1 MKVDNPRKTSSG
13 CVHQTSARIVSP
25 NERRGSVAVVDPF
38 IRRSLLPRES
48 SLFSTLP
55 SCPAHSRVRRN
66 LPLSKCS
73 QRCWRDNHFR
83 NKPQLV
89 SLNRV
94 RRFAC
99 EAQAEKCGAHRGR
112 VPFSPP
118 PASAHRQSASS
129 LLACS
134 VRG

>member
-1 MKVDNPRKTSSG
+1 MKIDNPRKTRSG
-13 CVHQTSARIVSP
+13 CSHQTSERAVSP
-25 NERRGSVAVVDPF
+25 NDRRGNAAVPF
-38 IRRSLLPRES
+38 ISHPLLQLAAW
-48 SLFSTLP
+48 LFSTLP
-55 SCPAHSRVRRN
+55 NCPAHSRVCRN
-66 LPLSKCS
+66 LRLSKCS
-73 QRCWRDNHFR
+73 QQCWRDNHFR
-83 NKPQLV
+83 NKPRSA

-99 EAQAEKCGAHRGR
+99 EAQAEKCGAHRER
-112 VPFSPP
+112 VPFSTP